1 MTFTLSAILN
11 GLGTNLIEFLKSA
24 DPNMILL
31 LLLISGVLFLGLLIL
46 SFVLAFKIGSR
57 IGKKSKERE
66 LEAKLEA
73 SSKEFDSK
81 LQETMN
87 EISIFKKAL
96 SEFFDNKAG
105 DIYKENQELKHKVDI
120 LEKNLKRFQEKV
132 GSSLGLMGFGS
143 GKKAQLLADLM
154 LENQLLEER
163 LYQLNQQI
171 KEERDKMLERD
182 LQNISYKKVMFSKFL
197 ESEEA
202 REQFKRFLQDEKNL
216 EAARRP
222 VQELPDKTE

>member
-1 MTFTLSAILN
+1 MKLTLLADLI
-11 GLGTNLIEFLKSA
+11 GLQTNLTEFLRSA
-24 DPNMILL
+24 DPNVIFL
-31 LLLISGVLFLGLLIL
+31 LLLIGALLFLGLLIF
-46 SFVLAFKIGSR
+46 SFVLAFRLGSR

-73 SSKEFDSK
+73 SSKEFDSR
-81 LQETMN
+81 LRETMG
-87 EISIFKKAL
+87 EIALFKKAL

-105 DIYKENQELKHKVDI
+105 DVYKENEELKHKLEVM
-120 LEKNLKRFQEKV
+120 EKNLKRFQEKV
-132 GSSLGLMGFGS
+132 GGSLNLMGFGS

-163 LYQLNQQI
+163 LYQVNQQM
-171 KEERDKMLERD
+171 KEERDKMLDRE

-202 REQFKRFLQDEKNL
+202 REQFRRFLQDEKNL
-216 EAARRP
+216 EGLKT
-222 VQELPDKTE
+222 VQELPGKTE